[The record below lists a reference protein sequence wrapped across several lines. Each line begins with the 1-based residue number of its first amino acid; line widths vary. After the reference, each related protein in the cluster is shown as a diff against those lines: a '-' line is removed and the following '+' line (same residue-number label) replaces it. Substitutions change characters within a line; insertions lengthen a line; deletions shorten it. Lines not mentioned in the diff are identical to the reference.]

1 VSIQQMLLVSNSA
14 TDPYFSSR
22 VSIANLNTNLTD
34 AKGKVWTA
42 NGNANV
48 SGGWLN
54 LDGTGDYLATPN
66 STDFDFA
73 AGDFALEAFIN
84 LAVTPGAEMTIASK
98 WQSGSLSWLFGINA
112 SRRVFLYTRIA
123 GTNRFSTGTNTV
135 TVGADAHIAAY
146 RVSSL
151 WYVAI
156 NGVVQSILTNA
167 GSIEVTSQQTCIGTQ
182 SDGSMNAFNGKV
194 RGFRATK
201 GGAGGY
207 GATNFTPPSFPL
219 PTS

>member
-1 VSIQQMLLVSNSA
+1 MLLVSNSA

-22 VSIANLNTNLTD
+22 VSIANLNTDLTD

-54 LDGTGDYLATPN
+54 LDGAGDYLATPN

-73 AGDFALEAFIN
+73 AGDFCLEAYAN
-84 LAVTPGAEMTIASK
+84 LAVTPSSEMVIASK
-98 WQSGSLSWLFGINA
+98 WQAGSLSWLFGINA
-112 SRRVFLYTRIA
+112 SRRVFLYTRMG
-123 GTNRFSTGTNTV
+123 GTNRFSAGTNTV

-146 RVSSL
+146 RVGSN
-151 WYVAI
+151 WYASI
-156 NGVVQSILTNA
+156 NGVVQSILSNA

-182 SDGSMNAFNGKV
+182 SDGSMNPFNGKI

-201 GGAGGY
+201 GSTGGY
-207 GATNFTPPSFPL
+207 GASNFTPPSFPL